1 SFFYARDVP
10 RHLHS
15 FPTRRS
21 SDLVSFPNDDTSVH
35 IRWPPMALASPP
47 QTVYHTA
54 GNYAYPDD
62 TNIGGHMARIPSF
75 ATMLLACM
83 AISPPAGA
91 ESATGDQGAYAGI
104 FGGLGA
110 ATATSL
116 QQRGAVYLRP
126 PQKQPVLP
134 INAKGSTASSTS
146 VALGGAHLG
155 YEWSRLKLG
164 SKWGLRP
171 AVEMEG
177 IYIGKHSPTG
187 ETPVRPRFLGMQY
200 VTVPTTAGVFLAN
213 AIFTLETPYSSKILP
228 YVGLGAGMAFVS
240 IKGADSANPSEP
252 GINHFNSDPDAS
264 DSVFAMQI
272 KAGIKGR
279 ITKNLRL
286 FAEYRHLSIDATSY
300 KFGATDYPGLHLPT
314 ATWHVNMGRQK
325 YNLFVAGLQY
335 KF

>member
-1 SFFYARDVP
+1 MVETPYCAA
-10 RHLHS
+10 
-15 FPTRRS
+15 
-21 SDLVSFPNDDTSVH
+21 
-35 IRWPPMALASPP
+35 I
-47 QTVYHTA
+47 
-54 GNYAYPDD
+54 
-62 TNIGGHMARIPSF
+62 
-75 ATMLLACM
+75 LLACM
-83 AISPPAGA
+83 AISSPAAA
-91 ESATGDQGAYAGI
+91 EQAPNDQGMYAGI

-116 QQRGAVYLRP
+116 QQQGAVYLRP
-126 PQKQPVLP
+126 PQRLPILP

-155 YEWSRLKLG
+155 YEWNRLNLA
-164 SKWGLRP
+164 SNWGLRP
-171 AVEMEG
+171 AAELEG
-177 IYIGKHSPTG
+177 VYIGKHSPTG
-187 ETPVRPRFLGMQY
+187 EMPVMPRFLGMQY

-213 AIFTLETPYSSKILP
+213 AIFTLETPYSSKVLP
-228 YVGLGAGMAFVS
+228 YIGLGAGMAFVS
-240 IKGADSANPSEP
+240 IKGSDSANPSEP

-264 DSVFAMQI
+264 DSAFAMQI